1 MVPVIVRAND
11 RDLPIGLARD
21 KDELFAEF
29 GGAADAARKL
39 YDPRGDQSLDELKQQ
54 AFADRRLVEPA
65 RHRADEMAHAGQSNL
80 ALSLRLRL
88 GEAARDQ
95 HGHAARL

>member
-39 YDPRGDQSLDELKQQ
+39 YDPRGDQSLDEL
-54 AFADRRLVEPA
+54 
-65 RHRADEMAHAGQSNL
+65 
-80 ALSLRLRL
+80 
-88 GEAARDQ
+88 
-95 HGHAARL
+95 